1 MDEKKN
7 NTAETPAFKA
17 PENAPVRRVGTLT
30 LGVCLIVCGVL
41 FLCYFFVPHFNWEL
55 ALKIAPAAGLI
66 LLGCEV
72 LYFAARPQRW
82 KYDFLSV
89 FLCIVL
95 MVSAFGG
102 ACLMA
107 AFDFALRRGS
117 SGSNTMPGRNGTW
130 TMRKATACALIWTRA
145 PALTSMM
152 KMRTAARPP
161 TRKFEPYKKHITA
174 IQKIPFT
181 GGTCPGILNVHPDD
195 GCSKKKCKSEPPWQL
210 SPWRFAFLLLLFS
223 S

>member
-30 LGVCLIVCGVL
+30 LGVCLIACGVL
-41 FLCYFFVPHFNWEL
+41 FLCYFFVPHFNWDL

-107 AFDFALRRGS
+107 AFDLPCTGRS
-117 SGSNTMPGRNGTW
+117 SGSNTMPGRSGTW
-130 TMRKATACALIWTRA
+130 MMRKATACVLIWTRA
-145 PALTSMM
+145 PALTSMR

-161 TRKFEPYKKHITA
+161 TRKCEPYKNISQQYK
-174 IQKIPFT
+174 
-181 GGTCPGILNVHPDD
+181 
-195 GCSKKKCKSEPPWQL
+195 
-210 SPWRFAFLLLLFS
+210 RYLLQGAPVRVY
-223 S
+223 

>member
-30 LGVCLIVCGVL
+30 LGVCLIACGVL
-41 FLCYFFVPHFNWEL
+41 FLCYFFVPHFNWDL

-89 FLCIVL
+89 LLCIVL

-107 AFDFALRRGS
+107 AFDFALHREKFWIEYDARQERGLNDAES
-117 SGSNTMPGRNGTW
+117 DRLRLDLDEGTGR
-130 TMRKATACALIWTRA
+130 
-145 PALTSMM
+145 TSMR

-161 TRKFEPYKKHITA
+161 TRKCEPYKKHITA

-195 GCSKKKCKSEPPWQL
+195 GCSKKKV
-210 SPWRFAFLLLLFS
+210 
-223 S
+223 

>member
-1 MDEKKN
+1 MPGFD
-7 NTAETPAFKA
+7 
-17 PENAPVRRVGTLT
+17 
-30 LGVCLIVCGVL
+30 
-41 FLCYFFVPHFNWEL
+41 WQL

-107 AFDFALRRGS
+107 AFDFALHREEFWIEYDARQERDLDDAESDRLRLDLDEGTGPDLDEENEDS
-117 SGSNTMPGRNGTW
+117 S
-130 TMRKATACALIWTRA
+130 
-145 PALTSMM
+145 
-152 KMRTAARPP
+152 AASH
-161 TRKFEPYKKHITA
+161 TE
-174 IQKIPFT
+174 
-181 GGTCPGILNVHPDD
+181 V
-195 GCSKKKCKSEPPWQL
+195 
-210 SPWRFAFLLLLFS
+210 
-223 S
+223 

>member
-7 NTAETPAFKA
+7 NTAERPAPKA
-17 PENAPVRRVGTLT
+17 PESAPVRRVGTLT
-30 LGVCLIVCGVL
+30 LGVCLIACGVL
-41 FLCYFFVPHFNWEL
+41 FLCYFFVPHFNWDL

-89 FLCIVL
+89 LLCIVL

-107 AFDFALRRGS
+107 AFDFALHREEFWIEYDARQERG
-117 SGSNTMPGRNGTW
+117 
-130 TMRKATACALIWTRA
+130 RKATACTLIWTRA
-145 PALTSMM
+145 PARTSMR

-161 TRKFEPYKKHITA
+161 TRKCEPYKKHITA

-195 GCSKKKCKSEPPWQL
+195 GCSKKKV
-210 SPWRFAFLLLLFS
+210 
-223 S
+223 

>member
-7 NTAETPAFKA
+7 NTAERPAPKA
-17 PENAPVRRVGTLT
+17 PESAPVRRVGTLT
-30 LGVCLIVCGVL
+30 LGVCLIACGVL

-107 AFDFALRRGS
+107 AFDFALHRGS
-117 SGSNTMPGRNGTW
+117 SGSNTMPGRSG
-130 TMRKATACALIWTRA
+130 A
-145 PALTSMM
+145 
-152 KMRTAARPP
+152 
-161 TRKFEPYKKHITA
+161 
-174 IQKIPFT
+174 
-181 GGTCPGILNVHPDD
+181 
-195 GCSKKKCKSEPPWQL
+195 
-210 SPWRFAFLLLLFS
+210 
-223 S
+223 

>member
-7 NTAETPAFKA
+7 DTAETPAFKTS
-17 PENAPVRRVGTLT
+17 ENAPVRRVGTLT
-30 LGVCLIVCGVL
+30 LGGCLIVCG
-41 FLCYFFVPHFNWEL
+41 YFFVPHFNWEL

-89 FLCIVL
+89 LLCIVL

-107 AFDFALRRGS
+107 AFDFALHRGEFWIEYDARQERELTDEESDRLRLDLDEGTGPDLDEENEDS
-117 SGSNTMPGRNGTW
+117 S
-130 TMRKATACALIWTRA
+130 
-145 PALTSMM
+145 
-152 KMRTAARPP
+152 AASH
-161 TRKFEPYKKHITA
+161 TE
-174 IQKIPFT
+174 
-181 GGTCPGILNVHPDD
+181 V
-195 GCSKKKCKSEPPWQL
+195 
-210 SPWRFAFLLLLFS
+210 
-223 S
+223 

>member
-1 MDEKKN
+1 MDEKN
-7 NTAETPAFKA
+7 NTTERPAPKA
-17 PENAPVRRVGTLT
+17 PESAPVRRVGTLT
-30 LGVCLIVCGVL
+30 LGVCLIACGVL

-107 AFDFALRRGS
+107 AFDFALHREEFWIEYDARQA
-117 SGSNTMPGRNGTW
+117 R
-130 TMRKATACALIWTRA
+130 
-145 PALTSMM
+145 TSMR

-161 TRKFEPYKKHITA
+161 TRKCEPYKKHITA

-195 GCSKKKCKSEPPWQL
+195 GCSKKKV
-210 SPWRFAFLLLLFS
+210 
-223 S
+223 

>member
-1 MDEKKN
+1 MDEKN
-7 NTAETPAFKA
+7 NTAERPAPKA
-17 PENAPVRRVGTLT
+17 PESAPVRRVGTLT
-30 LGVCLIVCGVL
+30 LGVCLIACGVL
-41 FLCYFFVPHFNWEL
+41 FLCYFFVPHFNWDL

-107 AFDFALRRGS
+107 AFDFALHREEFWIEYDARHQTRKIRTFSRKRRVRIFCFRRRAPPYNKSIRSAWPGCFS
-117 SGSNTMPGRNGTW
+117 SGAVRCGCLFFRPRPLPQRERSHCAQVLVFAKPYQ
-130 TMRKATACALIWTRA
+130 KAAM
-145 PALTSMM
+145 SSS
-152 KMRTAARPP
+152 
-161 TRKFEPYKKHITA
+161 F
-174 IQKIPFT
+174 
-181 GGTCPGILNVHPDD
+181 GGAGIA
-195 GCSKKKCKSEPPWQL
+195 KQ
-210 SPWRFAFLLLLFS
+210 
-223 S
+223 

>member
-1 MDEKKN
+1 MDEKN
-7 NTAETPAFKA
+7 NTTERPAPKA
-17 PENAPVRRVGTLT
+17 PESAPVRRVGTLT
-30 LGVCLIVCGVL
+30 LGVCLIACGVL

-89 FLCIVL
+89 LLCIVL

-107 AFDFALRRGS
+107 AFDFALHREEFWIEYDARQERGL
-117 SGSNTMPGRNGTW
+117 M
-130 TMRKATACALIWTRA
+130 MRKATACALIWTRA
-145 PALTSMM
+145 PARTSMR

-161 TRKFEPYKKHITA
+161 TRKCEPYKKHITA

-195 GCSKKKCKSEPPWQL
+195 GCSKKKV
-210 SPWRFAFLLLLFS
+210 
-223 S
+223 